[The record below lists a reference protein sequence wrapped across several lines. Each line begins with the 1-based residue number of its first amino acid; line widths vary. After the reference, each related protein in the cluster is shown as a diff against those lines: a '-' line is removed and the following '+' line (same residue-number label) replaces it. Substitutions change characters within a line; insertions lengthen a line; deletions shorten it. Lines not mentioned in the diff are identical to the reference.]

1 MTSLCVVQIALIGIS
16 QSGAADLSG
25 SSVTTVYQIIRILR
39 MIRFASLMNRLY
51 AAAIAAGGAI
61 LPALNLS
68 PSYAYFFNLIY
79 GGFVILSFLSCLM

>member
-1 MTSLCVVQIALIGIS
+1 MLWQIVLIGIFQTGS
-16 QSGAADLSG
+16 ANLSG
-25 SSVTTVYQIIRILR
+25 SEVTTVYQIIRILR

-68 PSYAYFFNLIY
+68 PQYAYFFNLIY
-79 GGFVILSFLSCLM
+79 GGLVILSFLSCLM